1 MMQEKEWIQ
10 SELEVAAKIQAGML
24 PKSFEKYCGL
34 PYIKLAG
41 RSKPA
46 KMVGGDFYD
55 VFQIDEHQ
63 LCFLIADVS
72 GTGLS
77 ASLFMREV
85 RTHIKN
91 YMMLGMPVAEVAK
104 RVNERLNEEQ
114 EGRLFVTVFLC
125 VLDLRDSCLRFV
137 NAGHN
142 RPAICHNNK
151 KFELLD
157 CKSDFVL
164 GMIDEITYREQG
176 TELCPGD
183 RLYLYT
189 DGVTETFNEQ
199 EEPYTEE
206 RMLQALNQHR
216 EVWKNPERL
225 LDYMYEDLET
235 FRHGTKQADDI
246 TMIYLS
252 R

>member
-1 MMQEKEWIQ
+1 MQEKEWIQ

-24 PKSFEKYCGL
+24 PKSFEKYCSL

-46 KMVGGDFYD
+46 EIVCRDFYD
-55 VFQIDEHQ
+55 VFQIDEHN

-72 GTGLS
+72 GSGLP
-77 ASLFMREV
+77 ACLFMSLV

-91 YMMLGMPVAEVAK
+91 YMMLGMPVADAVK
-104 RVNERLNEEQ
+104 HVNARLNEEN
-114 EGRLFVTVFLC
+114 EENLFVTVFLG

-142 RPAICHNNK
+142 KPAVCHNNK

-164 GMIDEITYREQG
+164 GMMEELNYREQG

-189 DGVTETFNEQ
+189 DGVTEMLNKQ
-199 EEPYTEE
+199 KEPYTEE
-206 RMLQALNQHR
+206 RMLKTLNQHK
-216 EVWKNPERL
+216 EIWQNPERL
-225 LDYMYEDLET
+225 LDCMYDDLEE
-235 FRHGTKQADDI
+235 FRHGTKQSDDI